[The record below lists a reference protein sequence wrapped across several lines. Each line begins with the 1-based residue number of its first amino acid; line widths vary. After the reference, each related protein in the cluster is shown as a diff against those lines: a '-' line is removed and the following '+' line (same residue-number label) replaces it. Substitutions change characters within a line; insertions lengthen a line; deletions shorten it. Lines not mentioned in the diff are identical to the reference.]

1 MITNLEVFK
10 KMLIGKEK
18 TLLDAL
24 LKIND
29 NSKGIVFITD
39 DLEKLCGIL
48 TDGDIRRFLIQGYSL
63 SEKIE
68 QFTNREFVYGRI
80 DESQDQIRAKLT
92 PIILIIP
99 IVDGDFKVVDYFE
112 APHSN
117 TVQVSAPSLKGRE
130 FNYLVDAFLS
140 TWVSSSGKYI
150 DLFEKKFATYSNSE
164 YAVSTSNGT
173 SALHL
178 ALLESGVGNNDE
190 VIVPTVTFIAPVNT
204 IKYVNADPVFIDC
217 DDHLNIDVGKVKEF
231 FEKEC
236 SFNGESTVD
245 KKTGKKVAAII
256 PVHIFGH
263 PVDLD
268 SLIPLAKK
276 FHVKVIEDASQALG
290 SYYKKG
296 TYKGRK
302 VGEIGDFGC
311 FSFNGNKIIT
321 SGGGGMVV
329 TPDEKNARHIKY
341 LSTQAKDDGIFYI
354 HDEIGYNY
362 RMTNLHAAMGL
373 AQLENIEA
381 NVKVKRKNFN
391 IYKDALTH
399 FKGLYFIEEPDYA
412 VSNYW
417 FYSLVVD
424 KESYGL
430 SRDDLMYKLED
441 NGIQARPLWYL
452 NHWQKQFK
460 NNRHYKI
467 EKASWYYDR
476 VLNIPCSVDLKTH
489 EIEKVISIIKGN

>member
-1 MITNLEVFK
+1 MLEK
-10 KMLIGKEK
+10 LIIGRDK
-18 TLLDAL
+18 TLLEAL
-24 LKIND
+24 LKINN

-39 DLEKLCGIL
+39 NLERLCGVL

-63 SEKIE
+63 HEKIE
-68 QFTNREFVYGRI
+68 IFTDREFVYGRI
-80 DESQDQIRAKLT
+80 DETPDRIRSRLN
-92 PIILIIP
+92 PDILVIP
-99 IVDGDFKVVDYFE
+99 VVDGGFKVVDYYE
-112 APHSN
+112 YPLN
-117 TVQVSAPSLKGRE
+117 GMVQVSTPSLKGKE

-150 DLFEKKFATYSNSE
+150 DLFEKKFADYSHSE

-178 ALLESGVGNNDE
+178 ALLESGVGENDE
-190 VIVPTVTFIAPVNT
+190 VVVPTVTFIAPVNAV
-204 IKYVNADPVFIDC
+204 KYVGADPVFMDC
-217 DDHLNIDVGKVKEF
+217 DDFLNIDVGKVTAF
-231 FEKEC
+231 FEQEC
-236 SFNGESTVD
+236 SFNGEYTVD

-263 PVDLD
+263 PVDLE
-268 SLIPLAKK
+268 SLIPLARKYR
-276 FHVKVIEDASQALG
+276 VSVIEDASQALG
-290 SYYKKG
+290 SFYRKG
-296 TYKGRK
+296 VYKGRR

-329 TPDEKNARHIKY
+329 TPNEKNALHIKY
-341 LSTQAKDDGIFYI
+341 LSTQAKDDGLFYI

-381 NVKVKRKNFN
+381 NVNVKRENFN
-391 IYKDALTH
+391 IYMDALNH

-424 KESYGL
+424 KETYGL
-430 SRDDLMYKLED
+430 SRDELMYKLED

-452 NHWQKQFK
+452 NHLQKQYK
-460 NNRHYKI
+460 KNRHYKI
-467 EKASWYYDR
+467 EKALWYYDR
-476 VLNIPCSVDLKTH
+476 ILNIPCSVDLKTS
-489 EIEKVISIIKGN
+489 EIEKVISVIKG